1 MSPALRSNGKGHLS
15 RRITLM
21 VLPFEHVSQPDA
33 TGDSSS
39 DIDNHFHSDIGLE
52 PHPHLNRVANTPAA
66 DRLSDSPAM
75 RKSSS
80 CS

>member
-1 MSPALRSNGKGHLS
+1 MSPALRCDSKGHLS

-21 VLPFEHVSQPDA
+21 VLPLEHVSQPDA

-39 DIDNHFHSDIGLE
+39 DIDKHFQSDIGLE
-52 PHPHLNRVANTPAA
+52 PHLSQVANTPVA
-66 DRLSDSPAM
+66 DRPSDCPPIK
-75 RKSSS
+75 KSSS